1 MTRDDIKE
9 EFGVTCPHSE
19 PCDCLVD
26 GADFMADE
34 ILKLRAAIERVRALH
49 APIEIASK
57 KFCDECKNETE
68 YWVVPHQC
76 RTLRALDGEDA

>member
-9 EFGVTCPHSE
+9 EFGVTCPHWE

-34 ILKLRAAIERVRALH
+34 ILKLRTAIDRVRALH
-49 APIEIASK
+49 RPTLEGAH
-57 KFCDECKNETE
+57 C
-68 YWVVPHQC
+68 VVCHSSDSSDWDFYPC
-76 RTLRALDGEDA
+76 PTLRALDGDA